1 MNSCDDIYLDRPRS
15 CYWRVDCFIAVMLQK
30 QPYIGD
36 AVSPLSHGKGNSGRL
51 SGGKGMGEVTKKRA
65 GQGKFLLGGFLI
77 VAAIVYLIASSTQ
90 AAAQYYLTIDEL
102 YARGEDLGDRDIK
115 ISGVVDGDT
124 IQYDVKNLTLRFT
137 IANVPADLD
146 EIEKA
151 GGLAEALHIALE
163 DPQATRLEVEY
174 IGVMPDLLRD
184 EAQAIVTGR
193 MGEDGIFHADELLLK
208 CPTRYEGDVPLQT
221 EDG

>member
-1 MNSCDDIYLDRPRS
+1 MTEMTKANP
-15 CYWRVDCFIAVMLQK
+15 
-30 QPYIGD
+30 
-36 AVSPLSHGKGNSGRL
+36 GRW
-51 SGGKGMGEVTKKRA
+51 
-65 GQGKFLLGGFLI
+65 KFLFGGLLI

-102 YARGEDLGDRDIK
+102 FTKGDAVGDRDIK

-151 GGLAEALHIALE
+151 GGLAEALHVALE
-163 DPQATRLEVEY
+163 NPNSSRLEVEY

-208 CPTRYEGDVPLQT
+208 CPTRYEGDVPLQA